1 MTLRLAE
8 DTLFSDCFGSGAPFR
23 VGVEEELFLVDDHA
37 HAVRACTDELLSAVR
52 PPPAAGRVLGELCDG
67 VVELATPP
75 CASADEV
82 AAALRALRATVLATG
97 RAELLGAGL
106 HPVTPFG
113 EVRHRE
119 GRHYAAVGRDTRG
132 TLRQA
137 VFCGIHVHVA
147 MPDAE
152 TAIAAFNGMRKWLP
166 LLQALAANSPYWH
179 GRDSGLASARTV
191 RTHDVPRSGTLRAFR
206 DWADYRDTM
215 RELVRLSDIDG
226 LGSLWWDMRPHLKL
240 GTLEIRV
247 LDAQSSLDDLRGL
260 VALIH
265 CLAYHEAMV
274 ADQTH
279 PPKELLDEASFR
291 AIRDGLDARLSLG
304 GAVQHVQAI
313 ARQAL
318 DLAFGYAPALGC
330 TAALQAVERLLAEG
344 NGAERQRRAHAGGGM
359 EAVLAALT
367 AETCA
372 PGPDLEPVLAA
383 HRPPVRA
390 ER

>member
-8 DTLFSDCFGSGAPFR
+8 DTLFSDRFGTGAPFR
-23 VGVEEELFLVDDHA
+23 VGVEEELFLVDHHA
-37 HAVRACTDELLSAVR
+37 HAVSPCTDELLGALR
-52 PPPAAGRVLGELCDG
+52 QPLAAGRVVGELCDG
-67 VVELATPP
+67 VIELATPP

-82 AAALRALRATVLATG
+82 AGALRALRSAVLGTG
-97 RAELLGAGL
+97 RTQLLGAGL
-106 HPVTPFG
+106 HPATPFG
-113 EVRHRE
+113 DVHHRD
-119 GRHYAAVGRDTRG
+119 GRHYDAVGHDTRG

-137 VFCGIHVHVA
+137 IFCGVHVHVS

-166 LLQALAANSPYWH
+166 LLQALAANSPFWH
-179 GRDSGLASARTV
+179 GHDSGLASARTV
-191 RTHDVPRSGTLRAFR
+191 RIHDVPRSGALRAFR

-215 RELVRLSDIDG
+215 RELIRLADIDG
-226 LGSLWWDMRPHLKL
+226 PGSLWWDMRPHAEL

-274 ADQTH
+274 ADRSH
-279 PPKELLDEASFR
+279 PPTELLDEASFR
-291 AIRDGLDARLSLG
+291 AIRDGLDARISVG
-304 GAVQHVQAI
+304 GPVQHVQGL

-330 TAALQAVERLLAEG
+330 TAALEAVERLLAEG
-344 NGAERQRRAHAGGGM
+344 NGADRQRRAHARGGM
-359 EAVLAALT
+359 EALLTQLT

-372 PGPDLEPVLAA
+372 PGPGLEPALAA
-383 HRPPVRA
+383 HA
-390 ER
+390 TAHAS

>member
-8 DTLFSDCFGSGAPFR
+8 DTLFSDRFGTGAPFR
-23 VGVEEELFLVDDHA
+23 VGVEEELFLVDH
-37 HAVRACTDELLSAVR
+37 HTNAVRPCTDELLGALPR
-52 PPPAAGRVLGELCDG
+52 PLAAGHVRGELCDG
-67 VVELATPP
+67 VIELATPP

-82 AAALRALRATVLATG
+82 AIALRALRATALGTG
-97 RAELLGAGL
+97 RAQLLGAGL
-106 HPVTPFG
+106 HPATPFG
-113 EVRHRE
+113 DVRHRD
-119 GRHYAAVGRDTRG
+119 GRHYEAVGHDTRG

-137 VFCGIHVHVA
+137 IFCGVHVHVA
-147 MPDAE
+147 MPDAD
-152 TAIAAFNGMRKWLP
+152 TAITAFNGMRKWLP

-179 GRDSGLASARTV
+179 GHDSGLASARTV
-191 RTHDVPRSGTLRAFR
+191 RVHDVPRSGTLRAFR

-215 RELVRLSDIDG
+215 RELVRLADIDG
-226 LGSLWWDMRPHLKL
+226 PGSLWWDMRPHPQL

-247 LDAQSSLDDLRGL
+247 LDAQSSLEDLRGL

-265 CLAYHEAMV
+265 CLTYHEAIV
-274 ADQTH
+274 ADQRH
-279 PPKELLDEASFR
+279 PAAELLDEASFR

-304 GAVQHVQAI
+304 GPVQHLQGL

-330 TAALQAVERLLAEG
+330 TVALEALERLLAEG
-344 NGAERQRRAHAGGGM
+344 NGADRQRRAHVHGGM

-372 PGPDLEPVLAA
+372 PGPPFAPALAA
-383 HRPPVRA
+383 HTTA
-390 ER
+390 HAG